1 MTNKHAPAQARRA
14 RILAWRESGLT
25 FQAIADKLGCSRQR
39 VQQIFKRE
47 PGPRARAGRG
57 ES

>member
-1 MTNKHAPAQARRA
+1 MTDKHAPAQDRRS
-14 RILAWRESGLT
+14 RILAWKESGLT
-25 FQAIADKLGCSRQR
+25 FQQIAGTLGCSRQR